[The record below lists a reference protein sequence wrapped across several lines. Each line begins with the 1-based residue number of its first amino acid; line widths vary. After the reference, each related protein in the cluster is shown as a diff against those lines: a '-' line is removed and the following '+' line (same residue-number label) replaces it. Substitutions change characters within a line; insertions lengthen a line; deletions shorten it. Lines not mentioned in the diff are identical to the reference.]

1 MPNNEH
7 ILKRR
12 MEREFRRGISP
23 AAWRWAIDEGYVWE
37 ALDPAYGPPGE
48 DGLRGFLGRLLQV
61 QDEGL
66 GSRIAKKPLNIPS
79 ADPDLAARIEAV
91 SRLAANH
98 AAGDSEILRF
108 RQSVLHRD
116 TPMSAKEA
124 EAFLDDP
131 EARQPSRAG
140 ARTLE
145 APAILSY
152 QNRLS
157 SQDIHVWPGSPL
169 DRLRGL
175 SISLSETYPWQP
187 AQAAA
192 FVLEALVP
200 LATPLMLRM
209 PQSAHEYR
217 PRRAKITL
225 EIDMWMPVDEV
236 LRAYRHVQRQV
247 LRGHNRP
254 ISRRSIDL
262 VNFVLQRPSGTWQQ
276 VLDEWNNEHPTS
288 SYSDYRHLRYAFVRA
303 QQALLAPS
311 YRYWMGD

>member
-12 MEREFRRGISP
+12 MERDLRRELSP
-23 AAWRWAIDEGYVWE
+23 AAWQLGVDEGYVGE
-37 ALDPAYGPPGE
+37 ALDAAFGPPGE
-48 DGLRGFLGRLLQV
+48 DDLRRFLERVLRV
-61 QDEGL
+61 QNEGL
-66 GSRIAKKPLNIPS
+66 VSRIAKKSLGIPG

-98 AAGDSEILRF
+98 AAGDNEILRF

-116 TPMSAKEA
+116 APMSAEEA
-124 EAFLDDP
+124 EAFLEDP
-131 EARQPSRAG
+131 EARQP
-140 ARTLE
+140 ARGGVPPE

-152 QNRLS
+152 QNRHS
-157 SQDIHVWPGSPL
+157 SQDIHVWPGSSH
-169 DRLRGL
+169 DQLRRL
-175 SISLSETYPWQP
+175 SISLSEAYPWQP

-192 FVLEALVP
+192 FVLEGLVP

-209 PQSAHEYR
+209 PQSVHEYR

-225 EIDMWMPVDEV
+225 EIDMWMPADEV

-276 VLDEWNNEHPTS
+276 VLDEWNHEHPTS